1 MIEQK
6 KKFKITTL
14 EDRNQEKKKVYRLP
28 HTDSTKHKPRKKP
41 APDWPPLSV
50 INRRKANKGAT
61 KGIAQ
66 NPILTT
72 DTKSRSIHIFE
83 IEGEGVREK
92 NGSAF
97 PPRPSDVANLQKL
110 ECRHKRTLI

>member
-1 MIEQK
+1 LIEQK
-6 KKFKITTL
+6 KKYKITTL
-14 EDRNQEKKKVYRLP
+14 GDRNQEKKKVYRLP

-72 DTKSRSIHIFE
+72 DTKPHSIHISG
-83 IEGEGVREK
+83 IQGERVREK
-92 NGSAF
+92 NGTAL
-97 PPRPSDVANLQKL
+97 PVGPLM
-110 ECRHKRTLI
+110 